1 MLAVHTSVVEPL
13 PHQITAVYE
22 SMLPRQPL
30 RFLLADDP
38 GAGKTIMAGL
48 LIKELIARG
57 DLQRCLVVC
66 PGSLAEQWQDELYR
80 RFHLPF
86 EILTNDKL
94 EAARTGN
101 WFLEANLVIARL
113 DKLSRN
119 EDVQQKLQAP
129 DCGWDLVVCDEAHK
143 MSATFFG
150 GEIKYTKRY
159 RLGQLLSGLTRHFLL
174 MTATPHNGKEE
185 DFQLFMALIDGDRF
199 EGRFRD
205 GVHVAEVSDLM
216 RRMVKENLLKF
227 DGAPLFPERIAYT
240 VPYRLSDA
248 EARLYK
254 AVTDYVREEFNRAE
268 ALENDRRAGTVG
280 FALTILQRRLAS
292 SPAAIHE
299 SLRRRRERLESRL
312 RELEVMQR
320 GGEATIAFAAAGP
333 ALDPEDVED
342 LDEAPENEI
351 EAAEQEVLDQATAAR
366 SIAELNAEIE
376 TLRQLEALALEVRR
390 SGTDTKWREL
400 ASLLGEVF
408 TAGGHTLRVAEPDV
422 PYGAGAIPRPTSSPR
437 QKLVIF
443 TEHRD
448 TLSYLHGRIATL
460 LGRES
465 SVVLIHGGMGRED
478 RLRAQEAFRHDPQV
492 QVLLATDAAGEGIN
506 LQRAHLMVN
515 YDLPWNPNR
524 LEQRFG
530 RIHRI
535 GQTEVC
541 HLWNLV
547 ADETREGD
555 VYRKLLEKL
564 EQARQA
570 LGGQVFDVLGKLH
583 FEGRPLRE
591 LLVEAIRYG
600 EQPEV
605 RARLTTAVDH
615 ALDRGRIQDLLEDR
629 ALAHDAMDASR
640 VRRIREDMVRAE
652 ARRLQ
657 PHYVESFFREA
668 FQRLGGAA
676 KQREVRR
683 YEITHVPALVR
694 NRDSLIGLGE
704 PVLPRYERIAFEK
717 ALVAPQGQPLAAF
730 VCPGHPLLDAVI
742 DLTLERHRD
751 LLKRGAVLVDEGD
764 EGDKPRVLFY
774 LEHAIQDASLT
785 RSGDRRIVSKR
796 MLYVELDAD
805 GVTRHVH
812 YAPYLDYRPLGEDD
826 PGLEAIL
833 DRPECAWIGRELEKK
848 AEGYAVAN
856 VVPGHVTE
864 VRTSRLALIAKTE
877 AAVKDRLT
885 KEINY
890 WDHRAEELKL
900 QEQAGKTGARLNS
913 GEARKRADMLQ
924 ARLRRRLEE
933 LKLEAQIS
941 PLPPVVLGGL
951 LVVPK
956 GLINTMGGRESADP
970 KTAVNT
976 QESAARARRIIME
989 TERNLGFDP
998 TDREFEKLGYDI
1010 ESRVPN
1016 TGKLRFIEVKGR
1028 VSGASTITVTR
1039 NEILYSLNKPEDF
1052 ILGIVEFRDDDGY
1065 RVRYVRRP
1073 FQREPDFGVTSVNY
1087 DFTELLA
1094 RAEPPS

>member
-1 MLAVHTSVVEPL
+1 
-13 PHQITAVYE
+13 
-22 SMLPRQPL
+22 MLPRQPL

-150 GEIKYTKRY
+150 GEIKFTKRY

-174 MTATPHNGKEE
+174 MSATPHNGKEE

-227 DGAPLFPERIAYT
+227 DGTPLFPERIAYT
-240 VPYRLSDA
+240 VPYRLSEA
-248 EARLYK
+248 EAHLYK

-312 RELEVMQR
+312 RELEVLQR
-320 GGEATIAFAAAGP
+320 GGQATIAFSVIGP
-333 ALDPEDVED
+333 QFDPEDVDD

-351 EAAEQEVLDQATAAR
+351 ETAEQEVLDQATAAR
-366 SIAELNAEIE
+366 SIAELKAEIE
-376 TLRQLEALALEVRR
+376 TLGRLETLALEVRR
-390 SGTDTKWREL
+390 GGTDTKWREL

-408 TAGGHTLRVAEPDV
+408 TAGGSTLRVAEPDV

-437 QKLVIF
+437 QKLVVF

-478 RLRAQEAFRHDPQV
+478 RLRAQEAFRHDPQA

-683 YEITHVPALVR
+683 YEITHVPGLVR

-717 ALVAPQGQPLAAF
+717 SLVAPQGQPLAAF

-941 PLPPVVLGGL
+941 PLPPIVLGGL

-956 GLINTMGGRESADP
+956 GLIDTISGREP
-970 KTAVNT
+970 THPRTAVDT
-976 QESAARARRIIME
+976 QESAARARRVIME

-1065 RVRYVRRP
+1065 RVRYVRQP

-1087 DFTELLA
+1087 DFAELLA